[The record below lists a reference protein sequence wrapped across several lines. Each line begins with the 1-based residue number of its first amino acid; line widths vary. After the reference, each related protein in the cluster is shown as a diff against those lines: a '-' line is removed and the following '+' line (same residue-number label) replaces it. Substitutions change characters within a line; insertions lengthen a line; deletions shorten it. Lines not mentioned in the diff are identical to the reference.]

1 MFSFLNDQQEFPIEG
16 DLAPD
21 GPSGGDD
28 VILLN
33 ELMGGAWT
41 PRGGVCGRPMRR
53 RHRCTDT
60 LPLRSEVPPH
70 LQVSNGA
77 VAMAKTTLEQLL
89 MRCATPLRDEE
100 RAEEIVA
107 AQEKSFHHVTH
118 DLVREVTSPNST
130 VRKQAMHS
138 LQVLAQVT
146 GKSVT
151 VIMEPHKEV
160 RALSQ
165 GVAQLEQHP
174 YHFSLQI

>member
-1 MFSFLNDQQEFPIEG
+1 
-16 DLAPD
+16 
-21 GPSGGDD
+21 
-28 VILLN
+28 
-33 ELMGGAWT
+33 
-41 PRGGVCGRPMRR
+41 
-53 RHRCTDT
+53 
-60 LPLRSEVPPH
+60 
-70 LQVSNGA
+70 
-77 VAMAKTTLEQLL
+77 MAKTTLEQLL
-89 MRCATPLRDEE
+89 MRCATPLKDEE

-160 RALSQ
+160 RRRPRRSICRLFPPSAV
-165 GVAQLEQHP
+165 GVHDTELVVL
-174 YHFSLQI
+174 YLVS

>member
-1 MFSFLNDQQEFPIEG
+1 ME
-16 DLAPD
+16 
-21 GPSGGDD
+21 
-28 VILLN
+28 LLYLHLLYGTVLSN
-33 ELMGGAWT
+33 L
-41 PRGGVCGRPMRR
+41 
-53 RHRCTDT
+53 
-60 LPLRSEVPPH
+60 LIF

-89 MRCATPLRDEE
+89 VRCATPLKDEE
-100 RAEEIVA
+100 KSEELLA
-107 AQEKSFHHVTH
+107 AQDKSFHMVTH

-160 RALSQ
+160 R
-165 GVAQLEQHP
+165 
-174 YHFSLQI
+174 ICC

>member
-1 MFSFLNDQQEFPIEG
+1 MTFMKANRKYIQGGNFDPKVPNGCHIVVFLLE
-16 DLAPD
+16 A
-21 GPSGGDD
+21 GPVAMSS
-28 VILLN
+28 LLPQVYGP
-33 ELMGGAWT
+33 MGASAS
-41 PRGGVCGRPMRR
+41 
-53 RHRCTDT
+53 
-60 LPLRSEVPPH
+60 LPH
-70 LQVSNGA
+70 IQVSNGA

-89 MRCATPLRDEE
+89 MRCATPLKDEE
-100 RAEEIVA
+100 RAEEIVL

-160 RALSQ
+160 
-165 GVAQLEQHP
+165 G
-174 YHFSLQI
+174 F

>member
-1 MFSFLNDQQEFPIEG
+1 MI
-16 DLAPD
+16 
-21 GPSGGDD
+21 
-28 VILLN
+28 
-33 ELMGGAWT
+33 
-41 PRGGVCGRPMRR
+41 
-53 RHRCTDT
+53 
-60 LPLRSEVPPH
+60 

-89 MRCATPLRDEE
+89 IRCATPLKDEE
-100 RAEEIVA
+100 KTEEILA

-160 RALSQ
+160 SRNT
-165 GVAQLEQHP
+165 
-174 YHFSLQI
+174 YCK